1 MGKAIIFIETP
12 MFTRQIKQIATDD
25 ELKELQKE
33 LIGTPD
39 KGDLIQ
45 QTGGLRKVRMAAGS
59 QGKSGSV
66 RIIYFLATEEI
77 IYLIMAYPIN
87 AKDSLT
93 DTEKAQLKK
102 LTKLLKARYKMSFF
116 DELKTSLEEAVEI
129 KQGLKEPAR
138 VTRYEIADVKAIRE
152 QLNVSQSEMAKALG
166 TSVDTIKSWESK
178 RRNPTGLA
186 AKVLATIKE
195 NPAFFRELASH

>member
-66 RIIYFLATEEI
+66 RIIY
-77 IYLIMAYPIN
+77 LIMAYPIN

-102 LTKLLKARYKMSFF
+102 LTKLLKG
-116 DELKTSLEEAVEI
+116 EI
-129 KQGLKEPAR
+129 
-138 VTRYEIADVKAIRE
+138 
-152 QLNVSQSEMAKALG
+152 
-166 TSVDTIKSWESK
+166 
-178 RRNPTGLA
+178 
-186 AKVLATIKE
+186 
-195 NPAFFRELASH
+195 